1 MPSVR
6 DDSDSGM
13 RACVGVAIRHR
24 THNCRMHLSNRT
36 IGIASAIITVAI
48 WSGFIVVARA
58 MAHKTLTPFD
68 IAFVRLIGAGAVM
81 LPWGWWWVRQQ
92 RRADPSKPAHE
103 NWLGLSPYNFR
114 FTALIGTIGGVLYGS
129 LAYSGFLFAP
139 AAHASVLMPGLLPL
153 WTTLL
158 AIAVIG
164 TPVTRARWF
173 GLVLIISG
181 GLFVG
186 GASLL
191 KAFDGGSVWQGDVL
205 FMAASFVWSVYTVIA
220 RKNALAA
227 IPATIAV
234 SVFAVLTY
242 VPIYALLA
250 YSGTIVSHLRDAP
263 WSEIILQVLM
273 QGIGSVV
280 ISGITFMRMVE
291 TFGPVRTT
299 MITALVPALSALGA
313 VVFLGEPLYWNLLV
327 GLVLVTVG
335 IVFGVRSVLPVA
347 K

>member
-1 MPSVR
+1 
-6 DDSDSGM
+6 
-13 RACVGVAIRHR
+13 
-24 THNCRMHLSNRT
+24 MHLSKRS

-48 WSGFIVVARA
+48 WSGFIVFARA

-68 IAFVRLIGAGAVM
+68 IGFVRFIGAGIVM
-81 LPWGWWWVRQQ
+81 VPWGWWWVRQQ
-92 RRADPSKPAHE
+92 RIANAND
-103 NWLGLSPYNFR
+103 NGNYWLGLSPYNGR
-114 FTALIGTIGGVLYGS
+114 FTALIGMIGGVGYGS
-129 LAYSGFLFAP
+129 LAYTGFLFAP

-173 GLVLIISG
+173 GLLLIIGG

-191 KAFDGGSVWQGDVL
+191 KAFDGGTLWQGDVL
-205 FMAASFVWSVYTVIA
+205 FMVASFTWSVYTVIA

-227 IPATIAV
+227 VPATMAV
-234 SVFAVLTY
+234 SVFAMLTY
-242 VPIYALLA
+242 VPIYAVLA

-263 WSEIILQVLM
+263 WSEIAVQALV

-291 TFGPVRTT
+291 TFGPIRTT
-299 MITALVPALSALGA
+299 MVTAIVPALSALGA

-335 IVFGVRSVLPVA
+335 IVFGVRSVLPLA